1 MPTLCFN
8 LPDIP
13 PAKVSEE
20 LAKQNIGV
28 RDGHMYSPRLMKRLG
43 LAKESG
49 AVRASLV
56 HYNTLEEVRRFGPS
70 PGRDQRV
77 MLTDKQIRQIRSRFK
92 IFKHKIYLN
101 SCSQGALSD
110 AVQAGLE
117 DFIATW
123 HEQGSPW
130 ELWVNQYEAAR
141 TAFAQFIHASPDE
154 VAIVTSVSAGING
167 VASALNFRERK
178 KVVMGEF
185 EFPTMGHVWLGQR
198 IRGAEV
204 QFVAAEGNRIP
215 AANYE
220 KMVDRKTCVVP
231 LTHVCFKNGF
241 RSDVGA
247 ITQIA
252 HCAGALVMLDD
263 YQDCGTRPV
272 DVKAMD
278 LDFYVTGT
286 LKYLLGPP
294 GLAFM
299 YVRKEIIPS
308 LSPTVTGWFGQAN
321 PFAYDPKH
329 IRFYLHR
336 AKIRIRISIGPQCVR
351 RRCPDSNCCK
361 KSAWRMCQAI
371 SRTRPVT
378 VEQRPATWSIRAKT
392 PADSAGP
399 LVVLQSKDSN
409 LAGAEAR

>member
-1 MPTLCFN
+1 
-8 LPDIP
+8 
-13 PAKVSEE
+13 
-20 LAKQNIGV
+20 
-28 RDGHMYSPRLMKRLG
+28 
-43 LAKESG
+43 
-49 AVRASLV
+49 
-56 HYNTLEEVRRFGPS
+56 
-70 PGRDQRV
+70 
-77 MLTDKQIRQIRSRFK
+77 MLTDTQIREVRSRFN

-101 SCSQGALSD
+101 SCSQGPLSD

-117 DFIATW
+117 DFMASW

-130 ELWVNQYEAAR
+130 ELWVNRYEAAR
-141 TAFAQFIHASPDE
+141 TAFAQLINASPDE

-167 VASALNFRERK
+167 VASALNFQERK

-198 IRGAEV
+198 ARGAEV
-204 QFVAAEGNRIP
+204 QFVGAEGNCIP

-220 KMVDRKTCVVP
+220 KMVDRNTCVVP

-241 RSDVGA
+241 RSEVNA

-252 HCAGALVMLDD
+252 RRSGALVMLDD

-278 LDFYVTGT
+278 LDFFITGT

-299 YVRKEIIPS
+299 YVRKELISS
-308 LSPTVTGWFGQAN
+308 LVPTVTGWFAQAN
-321 PFAYDPKH
+321 PFAYDPKLFDLSPTARRFESGSPSVPNVYAALPGFQLLQEIGMENVAGH
-329 IRFYLHR
+329 IKRLTQSLLSC
-336 AKIRIRISIGPQCVR
+336 AQDLG
-351 RRCPDSNCCK
+351 
-361 KSAWRMCQAI
+361 
-371 SRTRPVT
+371 
-378 VEQRPATWSIRAKT
+378 IRAKT

-399 LVVLQSKDSN
+399 LAVLQCKDSTLLVRK
-409 LAGAEAR
+409 LAKSDIVASNRHDGLRISFHVYNTMDDVKAVVEVLKRNIDLMVLDPASVGRYD